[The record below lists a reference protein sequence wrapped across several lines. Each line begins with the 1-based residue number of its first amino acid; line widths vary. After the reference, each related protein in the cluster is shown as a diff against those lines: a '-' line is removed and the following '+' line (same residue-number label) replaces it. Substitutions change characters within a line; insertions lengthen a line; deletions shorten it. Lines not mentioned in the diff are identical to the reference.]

1 MGVQIGPDP
10 LAGVIGVSSDDR
22 GDLAL
27 APYYTTRDDWVT
39 GLHIVNTSDRTQV
52 ANVITFGG
60 KRVFGAMAHNID
72 VDLGQPYGWVSAR
85 VRSRDADV
93 RVCDWDRKQDN
104 AAGFPGATAG
114 RALTLECTALTNKN
128 VPVIGFAAWSRKMAV
143 NPDASYGRIVEHS
156 YRTEA
161 ATPATP
167 PSP

>member
-1 MGVQIGPDP
+1 MTTTTATGELV
-10 LAGVIGVSSDDR
+10 VSPTPPT
-22 GDLAL
+22 
-27 APYYTTRDDWVT
+27 APSTRMKT
-39 GLHIVNTSDRTQV
+39 YLPQV

-60 KRVFGAMAHNID
+60 KRVFGPMAHNID

-128 VPVIGFAAWSRKMAV
+128 VPVIGFAAWSRKVAA

-156 YRTEA
+156 YRAEA
-161 ATPATP
+161 TSTTPTP
-167 PSP
+167 PSQ